1 MNQMIDLCPYL
12 PTERLAMEQANTKP
26 RTSFQTLMMAAEAI
40 VTAVIGVSIL
50 VGIAA
55 FLLML

>member
-12 PTERLAMEQANTKP
+12 PAESSHIRPPQTKAPGLSTLTLA
-26 RTSFQTLMMAAEAI
+26 LDAI
-40 VTAVIGVSIL
+40 VTAVIGVSML
-50 VGIAA
+50 VGIGA

>member
-12 PTERLAMEQANTKP
+12 PTERLAMEQANAKS
-26 RTSFQTLMMAAEAI
+26 RTSLQTLMMAAEAV
-40 VTAVIGVSIL
+40 VTAVIGASML
-50 VGIAA
+50 VGITV

>member
-12 PTERLAMEQANTKP
+12 PTERIAIECRSQKTKHAGVSLLLA
-26 RTSFQTLMMAAEAI
+26 FEAV
-40 VTAVIGVSIL
+40 VTAVIGVSML

-55 FLLML
+55 FLMML

>member
-12 PTERLAMEQANTKP
+12 PTERLAMEQAIAKP
-26 RTSFQTLMMAAEAI
+26 RRSIQTLLMAAEAI
-40 VTAVIGVSIL
+40 VTAVIGVSML
-50 VGIAA
+50 VGITA

>member
-12 PTERLAMEQANTKP
+12 PTERIAIERGNEKTKHTASFLLLA
-26 RTSFQTLMMAAEAI
+26 FEAV
-40 VTAVIGVSIL
+40 VTAVIGVSML

-55 FLLML
+55 FMFML

>member
-12 PTERLAMEQANTKP
+12 PTERIAIERSAEKTKHNASALLLA
-26 RTSFQTLMMAAEAI
+26 FEAVI
-40 VTAVIGVSIL
+40 TAVIGVSML

>member
-26 RTSFQTLMMAAEAI
+26 IRNFQTLMLTAEAV
-40 VTAVIGVSIL
+40 VTAVIGVSML
-50 VGIAA
+50 VGITA

>member
-1 MNQMIDLCPYL
+1 MHQMIDLCPYL
-12 PTERLAMEQANTKP
+12 PTERLAMEQANAKP

-40 VTAVIGVSIL
+40 VTAVIGGSML
-50 VGIAA
+50 VGLTA

>member
-1 MNQMIDLCPYL
+1 MHQMIDLCPYL
-12 PTERLAMEQANTKP
+12 PTDSLSLQSAGRKTPHHAPSL
-26 RTSFQTLMMAAEAI
+26 LMAFEAI
-40 VTAVIGVSIL
+40 VTAVIGISMV